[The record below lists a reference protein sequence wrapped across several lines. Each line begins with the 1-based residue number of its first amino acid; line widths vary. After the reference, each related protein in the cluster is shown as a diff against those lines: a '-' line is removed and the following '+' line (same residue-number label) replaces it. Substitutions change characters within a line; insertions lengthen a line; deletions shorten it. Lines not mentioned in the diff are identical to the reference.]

1 MALPS
6 SGNPISFGDINDELG
21 ENTTDTL
28 DMLTAAQKFT
38 GILDDNVV
46 SINEFHGLTFAGGSG
61 TYGTRNSHTFR
72 FVLDQDGTKRGF
84 ADGELVDAAENGS
97 TGLLNSEA
105 VAGQSD
111 FVDDFV
117 NNSLTNGDTVFAAA
131 SGDTK
136 TNLRPGGD
144 FASGTHFML
153 DTTADEIFQIDSN
166 GDVSNVRN
174 RTPGTPTISLTSKNS
189 NSITISIVAD
199 TVATRQL
206 APFLDGTELTNIL
219 PSASGSIG
227 NTSVTT
233 SYTYSGL
240 DGNTSY
246 ALKVRGERAGENGSD
261 SNTLNVTTDVAVTW
275 TNATS
280 SITMESD
287 TGNEFGQDTL
297 SATGHFGGP
306 FTIELSQGDGGT
318 SVSCAQPGAG
328 TINIRVADN
337 SSMTGASAFATSHS
351 GLSDVVTRWYYQLQ
365 YIEQGTN
372 TNHTST
378 NNRITWTNSGA
389 SDNTTGVNITFS
401 NDA

>member
-46 SINEFHGLTFAGGSG
+46 SMDEFHGLTFAGGSG

-97 TGLLNSEA
+97 TGLANSEA

-144 FASGTHFML
+144 FASGTHYCCRYRCNK
-153 DTTADEIFQIDSN
+153 TISTIFR
-166 GDVSNVRN
+166 RN
-174 RTPGTPTISLTSKNS
+174 RTNQY
-189 NSITISIVAD
+189 ITISF
-199 TVATRQL
+199 R
-206 APFLDGTELTNIL
+206 
-219 PSASGSIG
+219 
-227 NTSVTT
+227 
-233 SYTYSGL
+233 
-240 DGNTSY
+240 
-246 ALKVRGERAGENGSD
+246 
-261 SNTLNVTTDVAVTW
+261 
-275 TNATS
+275 
-280 SITMESD
+280 
-287 TGNEFGQDTL
+287 
-297 SATGHFGGP
+297 
-306 FTIELSQGDGGT
+306 
-318 SVSCAQPGAG
+318 
-328 TINIRVADN
+328 
-337 SSMTGASAFATSHS
+337 
-351 GLSDVVTRWYYQLQ
+351 
-365 YIEQGTN
+365 
-372 TNHTST
+372 
-378 NNRITWTNSGA
+378 
-389 SDNTTGVNITFS
+389 
-401 NDA
+401 